1 MSEVCTGAS
10 SRFKSER
17 LWEEEL
23 QDVLVVSDAGDL
35 ESRRFRGE
43 KRGQDVLMYF
53 GSKGKSDERE
63 RASSAGQGG
72 SLFSARTQWDWGG
85 VQR

>member
-1 MSEVCTGAS
+1 M
-10 SRFKSER
+10 F
-17 LWEEEL
+17 
-23 QDVLVVSDAGDL
+23 LVVSDAGDL

-63 RASSAGQGG
+63 RASSAGP
-72 SLFSARTQWDWGG
+72 GG
-85 VQR
+85 VSV